1 MPQNNYNIELMPGDT
16 FSLNLTVKNSS
27 GSLRN
32 LSGHTAAMQIRPSYS
47 SNTVTES
54 LSTANGE
61 ISINTSSSTVSLTL
75 SAARTA
81 AINVDMNAGMPP
93 RTRYVYDLEL
103 TDSANTVSK
112 LMYGEVIVY
121 GEVTR

>member
-1 MPQNNYNIELMPGDT
+1 ML
-16 FSLNLTVKNSS
+16 FRS
-27 GSLRN
+27 
-32 LSGHTAAMQIRPSYS
+32 AMQIRPSYPS
-47 SNTVTES
+47 STITES

-61 ISINTSSSTVSLTL
+61 ISINAITSTISLSL
-75 SAARTA
+75 SAARTS
-81 AINVDMNAGMPP
+81 AIKVDLDVGIPP

-103 TDSANTVSK
+103 TDAANTVSK